1 MKLPI
6 SKRLLCCASLVP
18 QGARV
23 ADVGCDHG
31 YLSIHLLRE
40 HIAATAAAMDLRPE
54 PLEAARRN
62 AARFQTADRME
73 FFLCDGLS
81 ALGPGVVDTVVCAGM
96 GGDTMVKILSECS
109 WANDPTVTWILQPQ
123 SSGNDLRRWLSERGY
138 RIEREKLV
146 QDGGFLY
153 AVMEVHY
160 GGGVPLTPGQQYV
173 SPQLLEEDPA
183 LVRAYIERVK
193 NALIRAVDGLS
204 RAKEDGLAERRA
216 YYEMALRQVRELEE
230 DYENRQRIGTGVV

>member
-40 HIAATAAAMDLRPE
+40 HIAAAVAAMDLRPE

-81 ALGPGVVDTVVCAGM
+81 ALGPGAVDAVVCAGM

-109 WANDPTVTWILQPQ
+109 WADDPAVTWILQPQ

-146 QDGGFLY
+146 RDGGFLY
-153 AVMEVHY
+153 AVMEVRY
-160 GGGVPLTPGQQYV
+160 GGGTLLTPGQQYV

-183 LVRAYIERVK
+183 LVRTYIERVK
-193 NALIRAVDGLS
+193 NALVRTVDGLS

-216 YYEMALRQVRELEE
+216 YYETALRQVRELEE
-230 DYENRQRIGTGVV
+230 DYENRQRTGTGVV

>member
-6 SKRLLCCASLVP
+6 SKRLLCCASMVP

-40 HIAATAAAMDLRPE
+40 HIAAAVAAMDLRPE

-81 ALGPGVVDTVVCAGM
+81 ALGPGAVDAVVCAGM

-109 WANDPTVTWILQPQ
+109 WADDPAVTWILQPQ

-146 QDGGFLY
+146 RDGGFLY
-153 AVMEVHY
+153 AVMEVRY
-160 GGGVPLTPGQQYV
+160 GDGTLLTPGQQYV
-173 SPQLLEEDPA
+173 SPQLREEDPA

-193 NALIRAVDGLS
+193 NALVRTVDGLS

-216 YYEMALRQVRELEE
+216 YYETALRQVRELEE
-230 DYENRQRIGTGVV
+230 DYENRQRTGTGVV